1 MKTEFLLLLLS
12 LSLFT
17 NSSAAL
23 EKQTDIMNDKIQKTP
38 DGITITFDDGLL
50 QLRLCDENIVHVAF
64 AKDKNFFSRQSLS
77 VENKPALSAPFEVAS
92 TQNAVT
98 VITNRLRVRVDLQTG
113 AVTFLDAAGKTILA
127 EQPGGRELQPANVQ
141 GEKIYH
147 IRQQWQPNQDE
158 SLYGLGQHQLGLM
171 DIKGYDLELWQH
183 NGTVIIPFL
192 VSSRGYAILWDNT
205 SYSKFGDIRQFEPLP
220 AELLCDQQQNPGAI
234 TVTYFKGTNF
244 EDELF
249 RQTDRKIGIELPIAD
264 SRPNNLI
271 HPSLPRSGSIGIRWQ
286 GYIQPQQTGDYLF
299 KTFSGNGVKLW
310 LDDKLIISDWWQN
323 WLPYE
328 NIARVP
334 LTAGS
339 KYKICVEWLRD
350 QNSND
355 MKLLWKKPA
364 PQDGQAHDSSS
375 TSLWSEVADGI
386 DYYFV
391 YGPQLD
397 KVISGYRKLT
407 GKAPMM
413 PLWAFGLWQSRQRY
427 KTADES
433 LEVLKG
439 FRSRNIPIDNI
450 VQDWHYWK
458 EDEWGSHQ
466 FELQRFPDPQAWIDT
481 IHEKYNARLMISVWP
496 KFYPGTENYK
506 ALHAHGFLYQAPLR
520 LGLKDWLGHP
530 FTYYDA
536 FNPEARKLF
545 WSQIERDLFSKKID
559 AWWMD
564 ATEPDMSAPD
574 VNTQKELLN
583 PTALGTGARV
593 LNAYSLMNSKAI
605 YDGQRAAAP
614 NQRVFI
620 LTRSAFAGQ
629 QRYAAATW
637 SGDTPSTW
645 QALRKQITAG
655 LGFSISGLPYW
666 TMDIGGYTLPP
677 RFAAGHPMSPQARE
691 EWRELNTRWFQ
702 FGAFVPLLRV
712 HGEGQ
717 KREMFNIAPE
727 NHPAYQAMLEY
738 DKLRYRLLPYIY
750 SLAAMVTHSNYTIM
764 RPLVMDF
771 QSDPGARNITDQ
783 YMFGPSLLINP
794 VTEYKARTRKV
805 YLPAGQG
812 WYDLKTGK
820 YFNGAQTID
829 AEAPYSDIPVF
840 VKAGSILPFG
850 PDIQYTTQKPA
861 ETIRL
866 FVYTGRDAEFT
877 IYEDENTNYNY
888 ENGSY
893 STITLKYNESTKT
906 LTIAARKGAFPNM
919 LRIRTF
925 EIVWVNPDKPA
936 ALDFDSKP
944 DQSVSYDGNKLT
956 VTQKASPPSNHKPL
970 SSYDEQARQ
979 LLSQMTLREKI
990 GQMTQAEHGSLKDPN
1005 DVEKYFLG
1013 SILCGGNADPEQGNT
1028 LQAWTD
1034 LYDMYQKHALKT
1046 RLAIPLLFG
1055 VDAVHG
1061 HSNVIGATIFPHNI
1075 GLGCTRDP
1083 DLVRQIARTTATEVR
1098 ATGIN
1103 WTFSPCVTVP
1113 QDQRWG
1119 RAYEGFSENPKL
1131 VKLLGE
1137 AAVRGY
1143 QNDNLSDSL
1152 SILACM
1158 KHYAGDGGTTFGSA
1172 KFPSLLDQGDTRLD
1186 EQTMHSIHILPYTS
1200 VNKLGLG
1207 SVMPSFSSWNGL
1219 KCSADKHLLTDILKN
1234 DLGFEGFLIS
1244 DYAAIDQL
1252 NPDYKTAVEIT
1263 VNAGMDMAMAPRN
1276 YRKFF
1281 TSIEQLVNEG
1291 KVPLSRIDDAVTR
1304 ILRVKFAMGLMDKNK
1319 SPLADRSL
1327 HKFFGCDEHRLLAR
1341 RAVRKSLVLLKNNE
1355 NILPLAKNLDRIH
1368 VAGKNADDIGNQCGG
1383 WTITWQGR
1391 SGSTTTGGTTILQA
1405 IKEAVS
1411 ENTKVTFSKDGT
1423 GADGANVG
1431 IVVIGETPYAEGL
1444 GDVKIPEI
1452 SDEDLTTVRN
1462 MKNAGIGVVVILISG
1477 RPMLINDVLDLA
1489 DGFIAAWLPGTQGRG
1504 VTDVIF
1510 GDYNPTGR
1518 LSFTWP
1524 RSALQYPTNTTDP
1537 NYNPLFDFGF
1547 GLSYEK

>member
-1 MKTEFLLLLLS
+1 
-12 LSLFT
+12 
-17 NSSAAL
+17 
-23 EKQTDIMNDKIQKTP
+23 MNDKIQKTH

-50 QLRLCDENIVHVAF
+50 LLRICDENIIRVAF
-64 AKDKNFFSRQSLS
+64 AKDKHFLSRQSLA
-77 VENKPALSAPFEVAS
+77 VENRPVFSTGFEVAS
-92 TQNAVT
+92 TRNAVT
-98 VITNRLRVRVDLQTG
+98 VTTNKLRVRVDLQTS
-113 AVTFLDAAGKTILA
+113 AVTFLDAAGKIILA
-127 EQPGGRELQPANVQ
+127 EQPGGREIQPAGVQ
-141 GEKIYH
+141 GEKTFH
-147 IRQQWQPNQDE
+147 VRQQWLPNQNV
-158 SLYGLGQHQLGLM
+158 SLYGLGQNQLGLM
-171 DIKGYDLELWQH
+171 DIKGFDMDLWQH

-205 SYSKFGDIRQFEPLP
+205 SYSKFGDKSQFEPLP

-249 RQTDRKIGIELPIAD
+249 RQTDRKIGIELPTAD
-264 SRPNNLI
+264 PRPNNLI
-271 HPSLPRSGSIGIRWQ
+271 HPSLPPSGSIGIRWQ
-286 GYIQPQQTGDYLF
+286 GYIRPKQTGDYLF

-310 LDDKLIISDWWQN
+310 LDDKLIIQDWWQN

-328 NIARVP
+328 NIAKVP
-334 LTAGS
+334 LTAGR
-339 KYKICVEWLRD
+339 KYKIRVEWLRD
-350 QNSND
+350 QNAND

-364 PQDGQAHDSSS
+364 DNNS

-386 DYYFV
+386 DYYFI
-391 YGPQLD
+391 YGPQID

-450 VQDWHYWK
+450 VQDWQYWK
-458 EDEWGSHQ
+458 EDEWGSHH
-466 FELQRFPDPQAWIDT
+466 FEPRRFPDPQAWIDT

-506 ALHAHGFLYQAPLR
+506 ALHSRGFLCQEPLR
-520 LGLKDWLGHP
+520 LGLKDWLGYP

-536 FNPEARKLF
+536 FNPKARKLY
-545 WSQIERDLFSKKID
+545 WSQIERDLFTKKID
-559 AWWMD
+559 AWWLD

-574 VNTQKELLN
+574 VNMQKSLLN

-593 LNAYSLMNSKAI
+593 LNAYSLMNSKAV
-605 YDGQRAAAP
+605 YEGLRTADP
-614 NQRVFI
+614 NRRVFI

-637 SGDTPSTW
+637 SGDIPSTW

-666 TMDIGGYTLPP
+666 TMDIGGFSLPP
-677 RFAAGHPMSPQARE
+677 RFANSPPMSPQARE

-702 FGAFVPLLRV
+702 FGTFVPLLRV

-750 SLAAMVTHSNYTIM
+750 SVSWLVTNNDYTIM

-771 QSDPGARNITDQ
+771 QSDPFARNIDDQ

-805 YLPAGQG
+805 YLPTGQG
-812 WYDLKTGK
+812 WYDLKTGRC
-820 YFNGAQTID
+820 FSGAQTINAD
-829 AEAPYSDIPVF
+829 APYSDIPVF
-840 VKAGSILPFG
+840 VKEGSILPFG
-850 PDIQYTTQKPA
+850 PDIQYTIQKPA
-861 ETIRL
+861 DKIRL
-866 FVYTGRDAEFT
+866 FVYTGKDAAFT

-888 ENGSY
+888 ENGSF
-893 STITLKYNESTKT
+893 STITMKYNESDGT
-906 LTIAARKGAFPNM
+906 LTIAARKGGFPAILKN
-919 LRIRTF
+919 RTF
-925 EIVWVNPDKPA
+925 EIIWVNPGNPV

-944 DQSVSYDGNKLT
+944 DQSVSYDGNELT
-956 VTQKASPPSNHKPL
+956 VTQNISPSSTHKPL

-979 LLSQMTLREKI
+979 LLSQMTLQEKI
-990 GQMTQAEHGSLKDPN
+990 GQMTQAEHGGIKDPN

-1013 SILCGGNADPEQGNT
+1013 SVLCGGNADPEQGNT

-1034 LYDMYQKHALKT
+1034 LYDMYQKHALNT
-1046 RLAIPLLFG
+1046 RLAVPLLFG

-1061 HSNVIGATIFPHNI
+1061 HSNLLGAVIFPHNI

-1083 DLVRQIARTTATEVR
+1083 ELVRQIAHAAAVEVR

-1103 WTFSPCVTVP
+1103 WTFAPCVTVP

-1119 RAYEGFSENPKL
+1119 RTYEGFSENPKL
-1131 VKLLGE
+1131 VKLLGD

-1143 QNDNLSDSL
+1143 QGADLSSPL

-1158 KHYAGDGGTTFGSA
+1158 KHYAGDGGTEFGSA
-1172 KFPSLLDQGDTRLD
+1172 KKNALLDQGDTRLD
-1186 EQTMHSIHILPYTS
+1186 EQTMRNIHILPYTN

-1207 SVMPSFSSWNGL
+1207 SIMPSYNSFNGL
-1219 KCSADKHLLTDILKN
+1219 KCSADKHLLTDILKKE
-1234 DLGFEGFLIS
+1234 LGFEGFLIS
-1244 DYAAIDQL
+1244 DYSAIDQL
-1252 NPDYKTAVEIT
+1252 HPDYKTAVEISI
-1263 VNAGMDMAMAPRN
+1263 NAGMDMAMAPRN
-1276 YRKFF
+1276 YRDFF
-1281 TSIEQLVNEG
+1281 TSLEQLVNEG

-1327 HKFFGCDEHRLLAR
+1327 YKFFGCDEHRLLAR
-1341 RAVRKSLVLLKNNE
+1341 RAVRESLVLLKNDN
-1355 NILPLAKNLDRIH
+1355 NILPLSKNLARIH

-1391 SGSTTTGGTTILQA
+1391 SGNITTGGITILQA

-1411 ENTKVTFSKDGT
+1411 DNTQVTFSKDGS
-1423 GADGANVG
+1423 GADDANVG
-1431 IVVIGETPYAEGL
+1431 IVIIGETPYAEGL
-1444 GDVKIPEI
+1444 GDVKVPEI
-1452 SDEDLTTVRN
+1452 SNGDIEAVRN
-1462 MKNAGIGVVVILISG
+1462 MKNAGLDVVVILISG
-1477 RPMLINDVLDLA
+1477 RPMLINDVLDLSDA
-1489 DGFIAAWLPGTQGRG
+1489 LLAAWLPGTQGQG
-1504 VTDVIF
+1504 VADVIF

-1524 RSALQYPTNTTDP
+1524 RSALQYPTNTADS
-1537 NYNPLFDFGF
+1537 NYNPLFKYGF